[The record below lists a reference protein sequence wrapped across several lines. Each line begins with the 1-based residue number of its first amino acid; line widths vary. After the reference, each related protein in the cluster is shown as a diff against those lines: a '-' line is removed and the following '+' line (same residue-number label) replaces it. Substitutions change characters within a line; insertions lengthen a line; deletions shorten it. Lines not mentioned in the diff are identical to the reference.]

1 LVEADMSEFGSLDH
15 LLLTERLVLVDCEI
29 EDMYLRGGEREGQ
42 REGQRDRDREREGQ
56 RERQR
61 ESERERD
68 RERERQR
75 ERDREREKEREA
87 EREREKDV
95 RAVSF
100 FTSDLP
106 VTCHSSED
114 C

>member
-1 LVEADMSEFGSLDH
+1 MSEFGSLDH

-29 EDMYLRGGEREGQ
+29 EDMYLRQ
-42 REGQRDRDREREGQ
+42 
-56 RERQR
+56 
-61 ESERERD
+61 
-68 RERERQR
+68 RERER
-75 ERDREREKEREA
+75 EK
-87 EREREKDV
+87 REKDV